1 MLADKGDAWR
11 ALAPLLLLLLLL
23 RCSCCGRLLPAAKG

>member
-11 ALAPLLLLLLLL
+11 ALAPLLLLLLL